1 MKKIT
6 LFLFTFLT
14 TMLFAQQK
22 TTWVLNFINDYSGI
36 LLLDNDTSTATL
48 TLSGP
53 NDRWFAFQFGSFEGG
68 MENGADVV
76 YWNSTTLVDAR
87 HNGIGS
93 APTTDQNNNWVLV
106 SNQNNV
112 PEAGRRTIVFSRPFS
127 TGDSNDFTFNFADNN
142 IDIAWAKFGSASFT
156 LAYHGASNRDVL
168 LNTPLTTLGVEDFSL
183 NASKLFPNPTKGDFT
198 IQTKTFLNTV
208 NIYTQTGAFVKSIE
222 VENGDENVDINI
234 VGLQTGVYLL
244 ELVNDTQK
252 SWKKVI
258 VN

>member
-14 TMLFAQQK
+14 TMSFAQQK
-22 TTWVLNFINDYSGI
+22 TTGVLNFINDYTGV

-68 MENGADVV
+68 MQEGADVV
-76 YWNSTTLVDAR
+76 YWNNTTLVDAR
-87 HNGIGS
+87 HNGIGV
-93 APTTDQNNNWVLV
+93 APTADPTNNWVLV

-112 PEAGRRTIVFSRPFS
+112 PMAGRRTIVFSRPFN
-127 TGDSNDFTFNFADNN
+127 TADSNDYTFNFADNI
-142 IDIAWAKFGSASFT
+142 IDIAWAKSNSASFT
-156 LAYHGASNRDVL
+156 LANHTPANRGVL
-168 LNTPLTTLGVEDFSL
+168 VDTPLTTLGVEDFSL
-183 NASKLFPNPTKGDFT
+183 NASKVFPNPSKGDFT
-198 IQTKTFLNTV
+198 IQTKTFLNKV

>member
-1 MKKIT
+1 MKKII
-6 LFLFTFLT
+6 LFLLTVLT
-14 TMLFAQQK
+14 TSSFAQQK
-22 TTWVLNFINDYSGI
+22 TTGVLNFMNDYNGI

-76 YWNSTTLVDAR
+76 YWNDELLVDAR
-87 HNGIGS
+87 HNGIGVE
-93 APTTDQNNNWVLV
+93 PTPDPVNNWVLV
-106 SNQNNV
+106 SNVNNV
-112 PEAGRRTIVFSRPFS
+112 PMAGRRTIVFSRPFNTS
-127 TGDSNDFTFNFADNN
+127 DSNDYTFNFEDAS
-142 IDIAWAKFGSASFT
+142 IDIAWAKFSSASFI
-156 LAYHGASNRDVL
+156 LSYHGASNRGVL

-183 NASKLFPNPTKGDFT
+183 KASKIFPNPTKGDFT
-198 IQTKTFLNTV
+198 IQTKTFLNRV

-222 VENGDENVDINI
+222 VENGNEIVDITI

-244 ELVNDTQK
+244 ELENDTQK